1 MKQTNICFL
10 MKDGQVLLGMKKRGF
25 GSGKWNGFG
34 GKLKEGEDPRDAMV
48 REIKEEIGISV
59 LPDRLREMG
68 TLEFKFQNN
77 PDWDNF
83 CTIFTLAEWSGEPSE
98 SEEVRPQW
106 YPIDKLPFDAM
117 WVDDPHWV
125 PLVLAGKKI
134 KARFLFDDSGA
145 ELLNFAVSPQTP

>member
-1 MKQTNICFL
+1 
-10 MKDGQVLLGMKKRGF
+10 
-25 GSGKWNGFG
+25 
-34 GKLKEGEDPRDAMV
+34 
-48 REIKEEIGISV
+48 
-59 LPDRLREMG
+59 
-68 TLEFKFQNN
+68 
-77 PDWDNF
+77 
-83 CTIFTLAEWSGEPSE
+83 LAEWSGEPSE